1 MSLSKGKFQVMI
13 RSTFAVLVASGIVA
27 LSFVPGCG
35 DDGSPGSDPVD
46 AASPSPSFDSASPPP
61 ADAALPDAASPDG
74 SRPDAGSRGALS
86 ILAGSSA
93 TGNVDG
99 RGDAARF
106 SGPSG
111 GVVLPDRSA
120 ILLADTFNAV
130 IRRVD
135 LATRD
140 VTTVAG
146 RVQVQ
151 ATSDGVGLAARF
163 QSPRAMVAAPDGSAV
178 YVADGPTLRKIALPS
193 YAVTTIAGTPGQA
206 GYADGT
212 GATVRLGFL
221 LHALEISADGK
232 TLYVA
237 DRSNKCLRTVE
248 LATGAV
254 ATIAGAPYTGAN
266 QHVDA
271 VGGAARFSGIGGI
284 TRVGT
289 TLYLADTFNHVL
301 RAVDLTT
308 FAVSTIAGAAGM
320 AGLTDGTGPD
330 ARFSSP
336 QGVVVKG
343 DYLYSTSF
351 DGVLRRVRMS
361 TFAVDTI
368 LGDSDDPRPLDGTG
382 AAARLGSA
390 FAQPMA
396 HPTEDVLFYQDRSAS
411 SVRRVDL
418 ATLSVTTVAG
428 SKDPEGT
435 VDGPIAS
442 ARFVSPEGLAANDD
456 GSVVLVSDSSAN
468 VIRRIDA
475 AAGMVSTL
483 AGATDSPGSADGP
496 AKDARFRSPGDLVW
510 DVPKRRVFVADVGN
524 HSVRVIDLATSA
536 VTTLVGVA
544 GSAGL
549 TDGAFADARLAS
561 PQVLAFDAASETL
574 YVAEAASSST
584 LAGGRAAIRVVDLP
598 KRTVTTL
605 AGGVPAS
612 PPVDGPLGTASF
624 ASIAGLGLDVAGKK
638 LYVAESSRATI
649 RVVDLA
655 AKTVS
660 LFAGKDNEKGPAD
673 GDVTAARFASPAGMA
688 FAEGENALYVADTSS
703 HTLRRID
710 VTSKR
715 VTTWLGNPSLNGGL
729 GAGTTV
735 PFESASLYFP
745 GTPTLRGGDLM
756 FVSEHAVY
764 TAKSAQGIRR

>member
-1 MSLSKGKFQVMI
+1 MRRTTLP
-13 RSTFAVLVASGIVA
+13 LVAALGIA
-27 LSFVPGCG
+27 AMCFVPGCG
-35 DDGSPGSDPVD
+35 EETVSPEVVDASSPTPTNDAAVPAPED
-46 AASPSPSFDSASPPP
+46 AASPEAS
-61 ADAALPDAASPDG
+61 SPDG
-74 SRPDAGSRGALS
+74 ARPDAGSRGVLS

-99 RGDAARF
+99 RGEAARF

-163 QSPRAMVAAPDGSAV
+163 QSPRAMVVAPDGSAV

-193 YAVTTIAGTPGQA
+193 YTVTTIAGTAGQP

-237 DRSNKCLRTVE
+237 DRSNKCLRTVD
-248 LATGAV
+248 LASGAV
-254 ATIAGAPYTGAN
+254 ATVAGAPYTGAN
-266 QHVDA
+266 QHVDG

-284 TRVGT
+284 TRVGNV
-289 TLYLADTFNHVL
+289 LYLADTFNHVV
-301 RAVDLTT
+301 RAVNLTT
-308 FAVSTIAGAAGM
+308 LAVSTVAGTAGM
-320 AGLTDGTGPD
+320 AGLTDGTGAD

-336 QGVVVKG
+336 QGLVAKG
-343 DYLYSTSF
+343 DFLYSTSF
-351 DGVLRRVRMS
+351 DGVVRRVRLS

-368 LGDSDDPRPLDGTG
+368 LGNADDPRPLDGTG
-382 AAARLGSA
+382 PAARLGTA

-396 HPTEDVLFYQDRSAS
+396 DPTQEVLFYQDRSAS
-411 SVRRVDL
+411 SVRRIDL
-418 ATLSVTTVAG
+418 ATLAVTTVAG

-435 VDGPIAS
+435 VDGPLAT

-475 AAGMVSTL
+475 SAGTVSTL
-483 AGATDSPGSADGP
+483 AGAPDTSGSADGP
-496 AKDARFRSPGDLVW
+496 AKDARFDSPGDLVW

-524 HSVRVIDLATSA
+524 HAVRVIDLATSMVA
-536 VTTLVGVA
+536 TLVGVPGAA
-544 GSAGL
+544 GP

-574 YVAEAASSST
+574 YVAEAAASST

-598 KRTVTTL
+598 KRTVATL
-605 AGGVPAS
+605 AGGAPAS
-612 PPVDGPLGTASF
+612 PPVDGPFGTASF
-624 ASIAGLGLDVAGKK
+624 GSIGGLGLDVAGKK
-638 LYVAESSRATI
+638 LYVTERSRATI

-655 AKTVS
+655 ARTVT

-673 GDVTAARFASPAGMA
+673 GDLAAARFASPAGMA
-688 FAEGENALYVADTSS
+688 YAAGENALYVADTSS
-703 HTLRRID
+703 HTVRRID
-710 VTSKR
+710 VASKR

-729 GAGTTV
+729 GSGTTV

-745 GTPTLRGGDLM
+745 GTPTIRGGELLV
-756 FVSEHAVY
+756 VSEHAVY
-764 TAKSAQGIRR
+764 SAKPAQGIRR

>member
-1 MSLSKGKFQVMI
+1 MT
-13 RSTFAVLVASGIVA
+13 RSAFSILIASGVFA

-35 DDGSPGSDPVD
+35 DDGSVPDVADASSPTPVADAATVPPVD
-46 AASPSPSFDSASPPP
+46 AAP
-61 ADAALPDAASPDG
+61 PDASQPDG
-74 SRPDAGSRGALS
+74 ARPDSGSRGALS

-93 TGNVDG
+93 TGNIDG
-99 RGDAARF
+99 RGEAARF

-111 GVVLPDRSA
+111 GVVLPDRTA
-120 ILLADTFNAV
+120 ILVSDTFNAV
-130 IRRVD
+130 IRRID

-151 ATSDGVGLAARF
+151 ATADGVGLAARF

-178 YVADGPTLRKIALPS
+178 YVADGPTLRKISLPS
-193 YAVTTIAGTPGQA
+193 YAVTTIAGTAGQA

-237 DRSNKCLRTVE
+237 DRSNKCLRTVD

-254 ATIAGAPYTGAN
+254 ATVAGAPYTGGN
-266 QHVDA
+266 QHVDG

-284 TRVGT
+284 TRVGN

-301 RAVDLTT
+301 RAVDLTS
-308 FAVSTIAGAAGM
+308 FAVSTIAGVAGM
-320 AGLTDGTGPD
+320 AGLTDGTGAE

-336 QGVVVKG
+336 QGVVAKG
-343 DYLYSTSF
+343 DFLYSTSF
-351 DGVLRRVRMS
+351 DGVIRRVRLS

-368 LGDSDDPRPLDGTG
+368 LGDADDPRPLDGTG
-382 AAARLGSA
+382 AAARLGTA

-396 HPTEDVLFYQDRSAS
+396 HPTDDVLFYQDRSAS

-418 ATLSVTTVAG
+418 ASLAVTTVAG

-435 VDGPIAS
+435 VDGPSAV

-456 GSVVLVSDSSAN
+456 GSVVLVSDSAAN

-483 AGATDSPGSADGP
+483 AGAPDAPGSADGP

-524 HSVRVIDLATSA
+524 HSVRVIDLATSTVA
-536 VTTLVGVA
+536 TLVGVA
-544 GSAGL
+544 GSPGS
-549 TDGAFADARLAS
+549 TDGAIADARLAS
-561 PQVLAFDAASETL
+561 PQVLAFDASSETL
-574 YVAEAASSST
+574 YVGEAASSST
-584 LAGGRAAIRVVDLP
+584 LAGGRADIRVVDLS
-598 KRTVTTL
+598 KRTVATL
-605 AGGVPAS
+605 AGGAPAS
-612 PPVDGPLGTASF
+612 PPADGPLGTASF
-624 ASIAGLGLDVAGKK
+624 ASIAGLGLDISGKR
-638 LYVAESSRATI
+638 LYVSESSRATI
-649 RVVDLA
+649 RVVDMA

-673 GDVTAARFASPAGMA
+673 GDVNAARFASPAGMA
-688 FAEGENALYVADTSS
+688 FAAGENALYVADTSS
-703 HTLRRID
+703 HTIRRID
-710 VTSKR
+710 VAAKR

-729 GAGTTV
+729 GAGTTL

-745 GTPTLRGGDLM
+745 GTPTIRGGELL

-764 TAKSAQGIRR
+764 TAKPAQGIRR